1 MTKKCARSLAI
12 TLVFTVSAVI
22 GSNATAQTSSTATQK
37 AKPPAATYKAT
48 KKTPKQTQAKKT
60 PSKEA
65 KASVPLAAFFT
76 AGTATSSMAKEQL
89 ERIQSL
95 ADKQP
100 NEAQKLV
107 VQFASQPLEGY
118 AQFLWLRPNVANQ
131 ELNTSISQYL
141 TQFADTGWAE
151 TLRQEWSDSLAKQQD
166 WQTLLQVQSQLT
178 TSNARCRVLEAM
190 QQQNAIPDTWT
201 SEVTALWQADSNPS
215 PACKV
220 IYDRLEN
227 SQQLTLSQWQSKLE
241 QLYGQQKT
249 DVIATKLPVLPPILQ
264 AETQTTLSLISSPS
278 LTPISDLVQ
287 QPLNGDS
294 EQQRVQA
301 QVFVNSLQSKIK
313 ANAEA
318 VLPIWQEGKSV
329 FQLTP
334 AITLVFEKTLY
345 RQLAKKQPERAKE
358 WLSKIDPSQQ
368 EEASLLPLIQQAWRD
383 SDWTSLR
390 TYLDWLPAKEQQA
403 DIWQYWRARSLEA
416 LGFEKE
422 ANDLYR
428 PLATHRS
435 FYAFM
440 AADKLGLEY
449 QLNAQQVTGEQLDK
463 ARQSE
468 LGKRLQALYEAGLK
482 DVAWKEWHYARNSG
496 KLALSDMPGY
506 AQAALG
512 WGWNTFSALS
522 LSHPSHWNYVD
533 LRFTMPY
540 QSLVRDKTER
550 HAVPINWAYGIM
562 RRESVYSTDA
572 KSKSGAMGL
581 MQLMPKTAKALE
593 PIKNINDV
601 YQPELNVHLG
611 TKLLGQLKREF
622 SDNLVLAS
630 AAYNAG
636 GFRVRQWLKQT
647 PDLPSD
653 QWIEL
658 IPYKETRD
666 YVKAVMEYMLVFERL
681 SPNMQPTRLSNYL
694 GKEPAKVAVMENKCN
709 PDHDWCL

>member
-1 MTKKCARSLAI
+1 
-12 TLVFTVSAVI
+12 
-22 GSNATAQTSSTATQK
+22 
-37 AKPPAATYKAT
+37 
-48 KKTPKQTQAKKT
+48 
-60 PSKEA
+60 
-65 KASVPLAAFFT
+65 
-76 AGTATSSMAKEQL
+76 
-89 ERIQSL
+89 
-95 ADKQP
+95 
-100 NEAQKLV
+100 
-107 VQFASQPLEGY
+107 
-118 AQFLWLRPNVANQ
+118 
-131 ELNTSISQYL
+131 
-141 TQFADTGWAE
+141 
-151 TLRQEWSDSLAKQQD
+151 
-166 WQTLLQVQSQLT
+166 
-178 TSNARCRVLEAM
+178 M
-190 QQQNAIPDTWT
+190 QQQNFVADTWT
-201 SEVTALWQADSNPS
+201 TEVTTLWQADTNPS
-215 PACKV
+215 NGCKV
-220 IYDRLEN
+220 VYDRLEA
-227 SQQLTLSQWQSKLE
+227 SQQLNTAQWQAKLE
-241 QLYGQQKT
+241 QLYSQQKT
-249 DVIATKLPVLPPILQ
+249 DLISTKLSVLPQDLQ
-264 AETQTTLSLISSPS
+264 IETRSTLALIANPT
-278 LTPISDLVQ
+278 LAPISDLLQ
-287 QPLNGDS
+287 QAIRSDA
-294 EQQRVQA
+294 QA
-301 QVFVNSLQSKIK
+301 QKFVRSLASKIK
-313 ANAEA
+313 NDTEA

-329 FQLTP
+329 FALNP
-334 AITLVFEKTLY
+334 MVVLPFEKQLY

-368 EEASLLPLIQQAWRD
+368 EEATLLPLIQQAWRE

-390 TYLDWLPAKEQQA
+390 TYLDWLPVSEQQA
-403 DIWQYWRARSLEA
+403 DIWQYWRGRTFEA

-422 ANDLYR
+422 ANDTYR
-428 PLATHRS
+428 QLATHRS

-440 AADKLGLEY
+440 AADKLGLDY

-496 KLALSDMPGY
+496 KLALTDMPGY

-522 LSHPSHWNYVD
+522 LSNPVHWNYVD
-533 LRFTMPY
+533 LRFTMPH
-540 QSLVRDKTER
+540 QQLVKDKTER

-593 PIKNINDV
+593 PINNINDV

-681 SPNMQPTRLSNYL
+681 SPNTQPTRLSNYL
-694 GKEPAKVAVMENKCN
+694 VKAPANVAVAENKCN

>member
-1 MTKKCARSLAI
+1 MTKQYTHALAI
-12 TLVFTVSAVI
+12 TLVLTISAI
-22 GSNATAQTSSTATQK
+22 GSNAIAQTNSTATQK
-37 AKPPAATYKAT
+37 AKPPAASYKAT
-48 KKTPKQTQAKKT
+48 KKTTKQTQAKKRT
-60 PSKEA
+60 SKEV

-76 AGTATSSMAKEQL
+76 AGIASNSMAKDQL

-95 ADKQP
+95 ATKQP
-100 NEAQKLV
+100 NEAQQLAT
-107 VQFASQPLEGY
+107 QFSGNPLEGY
-118 AQFLWLRPNVANQ
+118 AHFLWLRPNVVNK
-131 ELNTSISQYL
+131 EFNTPISQYL

-151 TLRQEWSDSLAKQQD
+151 TLGQEWSDALAKQQD
-166 WQTLLQVQSQLT
+166 WQTLLQAQSQLT
-178 TSNARCRVLEAM
+178 TGNARCWVLEAM
-190 QQQNAIPDTWT
+190 QQQNIVADTWT
-201 SEVTALWQADSNPS
+201 TEATRLWQTDSNPS
-215 PACKV
+215 TGCKV
-220 IYDRLEN
+220 VYDRLEA
-227 SQQLTLSQWQSKLE
+227 SGQLTTAQWQAKLE
-241 QLYGQQKT
+241 QLYNQQKT
-249 DVIATKLPVLPPILQ
+249 DVIATKLPVLPQALQ
-264 AETQTTLSLISSPS
+264 AETLTTLSLISNPS
-278 LTPISDLVQ
+278 LSPISELLQ
-287 QPLNGDS
+287 QPLTGDAD
-294 EQQRVQA
+294 QQRIQA
-301 QVFVNSLQSKIK
+301 QIFVHSLQSKVK
-313 ANAEA
+313 ANAES

-334 AITLVFEKTLY
+334 ATTLPFEKTLY
-345 RQLAKKQPERAKE
+345 RQLAKKQPERSKE

-368 EEASLLPLIQQAWRD
+368 EEASLLPLIQQAWRE

-390 TYLDWLPAKEQQA
+390 TYLDWLPANEQQA
-403 DIWQYWRARSLEA
+403 DIWQYWRGRSLEA

-422 ANDLYR
+422 ANDTYR
-428 PLATHRS
+428 TLATHRS

-440 AADKLGLEY
+440 AADKLGLDY

-463 ARQSE
+463 ARHSE

-522 LSHPSHWNYVD
+522 LSNPAHWNYID
-533 LRFTMPY
+533 LRFTMPH
-540 QSLVRDKTER
+540 QQLVKDKTER

-572 KSKSGAMGL
+572 KSRSGAMGL

-681 SPNMQPTRLSNYL
+681 SPNTQPTRLSAYL
-694 GKEPAKVAVMENKCN
+694 GKEPAKIAVTENKCN
-709 PDHDWCL
+709 PDHEWCL

>member
-1 MTKKCARSLAI
+1 MTLNRLSLVI
-12 TLVFTVSAVI
+12 TLVLGLTSLESAHAL
-22 GSNATAQTSSTATQK
+22 SDNNTLK
-37 AKPPAATYKAT
+37 AKKQPHSAHKTVKKKAT
-48 KKTPKQTQAKKT
+48 KSTQQA
-60 PSKEA
+60 
-65 KASVPLAAFFT
+65 VPLAAFFT
-76 AGTATSSMAKEQL
+76 GSVAASSIVKDKL

-100 NEAQKLV
+100 NEAQKLSET
-107 VQFASQPLEGY
+107 FAGNPLEGY
-118 AQFLWLRPNVANQ
+118 AQYLWLRPNIANKQ
-131 ELNTSISQYL
+131 FNPAISQYL

-151 TLRQEWSDSLAKQQD
+151 TLRQEWSDALAKQQD
-166 WQTLLQVQSQLT
+166 WQSLLQAQDQL
-178 TSNARCRVLEAM
+178 SKGNARCWVLEAM
-190 QQQNAIPDTWT
+190 QQQNFVADTWT
-201 SEVTALWQADSNPS
+201 SEVTTLWQTDTNPS
-215 PACKV
+215 NGCKV
-220 IYDRLEN
+220 VYDRLET
-227 SQQLTLSQWQSKLE
+227 SQQLNTAQWQAKLE
-241 QLYGQQKT
+241 QLYSQQKT
-249 DVIATKLPVLPPILQ
+249 DVISTKLSVLPQDLQ
-264 AETQTTLSLISSPS
+264 AETQETLALIANPS
-278 LTPISDLVQ
+278 IAPISDLLQ
-287 QPLNGDS
+287 QTNHSDA
-294 EQQRVQA
+294 QA
-301 QVFVNSLQSKIK
+301 QKFVRSLASKIK
-313 ANAEA
+313 SDAQA

-329 FQLTP
+329 FALNP
-334 AITLVFEKTLY
+334 MIVLPFEKQLY

-368 EEASLLPLIQQAWRD
+368 DEATLLPLIQQAWRE

-390 TYLDWLPAKEQQA
+390 TYLDWLPASEQQA
-403 DIWQYWRARSLEA
+403 DIWQYWRGRSLEA
-416 LGFEKE
+416 LGFETE
-422 ANDLYR
+422 AKDTYR
-428 PLATHRS
+428 QLATHRS

-440 AADKLGLEY
+440 AADKLGLDY
-449 QLNAQQVTGEQLDK
+449 QLNAQQVTGEQLEK

-496 KLALSDMPGY
+496 KLALTDMPGY

-522 LSHPSHWNYVD
+522 LSNPAHWNYVD
-533 LRFTMPY
+533 LRFTTPF
-540 QSLVRDKTER
+540 QSLVKDKAER
-550 HAVPINWAYGIM
+550 HAVPIYWAYGIM

-636 GFRVRQWLKQT
+636 GFRVRQWLKQI

-681 SPNMQPTRLSNYL
+681 SPNTQPTRLSTYL
-694 GKEPAKVAVMENKCN
+694 GKEPAKVAVVENKCN
-709 PDHDWCL
+709 PDYDWCL